1 MKKILLLF
9 LLLWSFCV
17 SAQDQTSAPIV
28 LHRYYPDWTPV
39 TEVRFYEWGAI
50 AFQNMDAQDV
60 TIYYRYQ
67 CYDEWYGREVSSDW
81 KSTHLLGNM
90 TWSDIVD
97 PDLLFTTSAYG
108 WVEAYSVA
116 EDKSPSETVRYEFM
130 INCYPWS
137 QYQRYYDFIVD
148 GVYYSILN
156 DTEVAVSKLTIDE
169 TVEVD
174 PYNGSVTR
182 PGEGDGLFDPW
193 NTANPCYEGD
203 LIIPATVDYGG
214 KTYTVTGIKD
224 FAFEAC
230 GLTSL
235 QLPNTVKTIGTCAF
249 YGSSIPEITIPNS
262 VISIDLG
269 TFSHCFELTSVR
281 IPEGVDTIGC
291 GAFSWCESLTDIVIP
306 NTVKTIGTSAF
317 SNCYQLTGVTIP
329 ESVVEIGG
337 SAFFN
342 CIGLASVTCQSMVPP
357 EADDAFASEE
367 GYFSSWFIYDNAA
380 LFVPAEAIEDY
391 RAHEEWGRFARIVP
405 FIGAGPGDVDGS
417 GGIDVD
423 DVTGIIGMILE
434 GQVPAYADVNGD
446 GATDIDDITVLINM
460 LLGGHW

>member
-1 MKKILLLF
+1 
-9 LLLWSFCV
+9 
-17 SAQDQTSAPIV
+17 
-28 LHRYYPDWTPV
+28 
-39 TEVRFYEWGAI
+39 
-50 AFQNMDAQDV
+50 
-60 TIYYRYQ
+60 
-67 CYDEWYGREVSSDW
+67 
-81 KSTHLLGNM
+81 
-90 TWSDIVD
+90 
-97 PDLLFTTSAYG
+97 
-108 WVEAYSVA
+108 
-116 EDKSPSETVRYEFM
+116 
-130 INCYPWS
+130 
-137 QYQRYYDFIVD
+137 
-148 GVYYSILN
+148 
-156 DTEVAVSKLTIDE
+156 
-169 TVEVD
+169 
-174 PYNGSVTR
+174 
-182 PGEGDGLFDPW
+182 
-193 NTANPCYEGD
+193 
-203 LIIPATVDYGG
+203 
-214 KTYTVTGIKD
+214 
-224 FAFEAC
+224 
-230 GLTSL
+230 
-235 QLPNTVKTIGTCAF
+235 
-249 YGSSIPEITIPNS
+249 
-262 VISIDLG
+262 
-269 TFSHCFELTSVR
+269 
-281 IPEGVDTIGC
+281 
-291 GAFSWCESLTDIVIP
+291 LTDIVIP

-357 EADDAFASEE
+357 KADDAFASEE